1 MTDSAAPGTTAM
13 TIGANW
19 RRREGSLTERNE
31 KRKKDPEAR
40 WINFKGHRLS
50 EEKPLCQERERCIR
64 QPGPERIVPLL
75 QCSEVDG
82 FKSVPIPSLSFQH
95 LGPNTVAP
103 QRQ

>member
-31 KRKKDPEAR
+31 ERKTDPESR
-40 WINFKGHRLS
+40 CITLNGHRFS
-50 EEKPLCQERERCIR
+50 EEKPLCQEQERCIR

-82 FKSVPIPSLSFQH
+82 FKSVPITSLSFQY